1 MLSGLLN
8 ISKLKNIRGNKVAQQ
23 PQNSYLQSER
33 LTDSSAIYYYMRRI
47 SVYIFSS
54 LAYAFHSLIKLFG

>member
-33 LTDSSAIYYYMRRI
+33 LTDSSAILLYRRI

>member
-8 ISKLKNIRGNKVAQQ
+8 ISKLKDIRGNKVVQQ

-33 LTDSSAIYYYMRRI
+33 LTDSSAI
-47 SVYIFSS
+47 V
-54 LAYAFHSLIKLFG
+54 